1 MPDCVLGLWLV
12 EMQSWE
18 KDLGSLKKW
27 IWWQLL
33 QFIRGDVQTVELLE
47 EGKRPLWNEV
57 QHIVV

>member
-27 IWWQLL
+27 IRWQLL